1 MQKGFWVIYFVILT
15 AVAILLLILNFKTI
29 SAYFYQFRYPATA
42 VTIADLI
49 DANIEPK
56 QEAVN
61 QDLIYITDR
70 KGRQSE
76 LIPVATYDIQAK
88 VAINARHPQSVKIG
102 NFLDDL
108 LTNDLVLVWGKI
120 ADDYY
125 LKRINFSHQ
134 FAYMTFKYKDPDLNQ
149 DPGQEYIF
157 THVSSNHLIAANTN
171 LDHALRQLQKGDI
184 VRLKGYLVNIT
195 GADKTLINTSTVRT
209 DNWQQGEGNTGGS
222 EFIYVTE
229 LQNGDR
235 LFK

>member
-1 MQKGFWVIYFVILT
+1 MQKGFWAIYFVLLG
-15 AVAILLLILNFKTI
+15 VLAILLLVLHFKTI

-108 LTNDLVLVWGKI
+108 LTNDLVLVWGNSGR
-120 ADDYY
+120 
-125 LKRINFSHQ
+125 LLPQ
-134 FAYMTFKYKDPDLNQ
+134 AY
-149 DPGQEYIF
+149 
-157 THVSSNHLIAANTN
+157 
-171 LDHALRQLQKGDI
+171 
-184 VRLKGYLVNIT
+184 
-195 GADKTLINTSTVRT
+195 
-209 DNWQQGEGNTGGS
+209 
-222 EFIYVTE
+222 
-229 LQNGDR
+229 
-235 LFK
+235 